1 MNKHAFL
8 NGLPELSGIIQ
19 YDSIWSL
26 VMKKKEQGLTA
37 WQLTMMAL
45 GTVIGGSFFL
55 GSSVAIHAAGP
66 SILIAYILGGIMV
79 YFIVYAL
86 SEMTVANPD

>member
-1 MNKHAFL
+1 MEKKHK
-8 NGLPELSGIIQ
+8 GLS
-19 YDSIWSL
+19 
-26 VMKKKEQGLTA
+26 A

-66 SILIAYILGGIMV
+66 AIVIAYIGNCETH
-79 YFIVYAL
+79 Y
-86 SEMTVANPD
+86 